1 MHQNR
6 LISKDLGVS
15 PARKRV
21 KIKGTGAATKGLQY
35 YAYADQVSDDAQRPP
50 KDYVSNI
57 KKV

>member
-6 LISKDLGVS
+6 VISRDLGTP
-15 PARKRV
+15 PARKQV
-21 KIKGTGAATKGLQY
+21 KIKGTGAATKGLKY
-35 YAYADQVSDDAQRPP
+35 YAYADQISDSAQKPP